1 MNAKYKLI
9 LSMIIFGTIGI
20 FVKFIPISSG
30 IIASS
35 RGIIGALF
43 LLCFV
48 TLKKQLISKKQIK
61 SNFIILLISGI
72 LIGLNWIFLF
82 ESFNYISVGTA
93 TLCYYLAPFF
103 TIILSSI
110 FLKEKITIKKSICIL
125 TALFGMALISGIMQ
139 REVSITNIKGIVY
152 AIIAALMYSVVIILN
167 KKMKNINIFEMTISQ
182 LFIAGIVMLQYS
194 LVIERVEISTIFNF
208 NTIILLIVVGII
220 HTGISYALYFSSIKE
235 LKTQTVAIFS
245 YIDPVVAIILSM
257 TILGEKFNI
266 FKIIGA
272 ILILGSAYIS
282 EKN

>member
-9 LSMIIFGTIGI
+9 LSMIVFGTIGI

-48 TLKKQLISKKQIK
+48 TLKKKVISKKQIK